1 MSTLLGQKTE
11 NLAKEYLI
19 KQGMT
24 FLLANYRLKFGEIDL
39 IMLDKDVIAF
49 IEVKYRKDN
58 NFMEAFESVNYTK
71 QKKLK
76 RTALYFLQA
85 NYKYQNHIC
94 RFDVIT
100 LCGSMGNLKFHW
112 LKNAF
117 Y

>member
-1 MSTLLGQKTE
+1 MSTFLGKKTE
-11 NLAKEYLI
+11 NLAKDYLL
-19 KQGMT
+19 KHGLE
-24 FLLANYRLKFGEIDL
+24 FLFANYRLKFGEIDL
-39 IMLDKDVIAF
+39 IMQDQDTLVF
-49 IEVKYRKDN
+49 VEVKYRKDN

-85 NYKYQNHIC
+85 NYKYQNNIC

-100 LCGSMGNLKFHW
+100 LCGSMENLKFHW